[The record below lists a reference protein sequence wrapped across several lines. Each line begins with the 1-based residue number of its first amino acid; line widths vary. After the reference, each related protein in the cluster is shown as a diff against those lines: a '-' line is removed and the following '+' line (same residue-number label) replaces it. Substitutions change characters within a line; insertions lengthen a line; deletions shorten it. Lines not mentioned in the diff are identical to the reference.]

1 MLQST
6 NVARKLGETSMTA
19 VRARES
25 AARNADRPSEA
36 QAAAET
42 VGGDAMEE

>member
-1 MLQST
+1 MT
-6 NVARKLGETSMTA
+6 RKLGETSMTA

-25 AARNADRPSEA
+25 AARNADRPAAPAAGEE
-36 QAAAET
+36 QIAAEA